1 MAYRRVAA
9 SDRPLDNVVESISKH
24 GPTLRISDNPLLP
37 GTFNCRIKRRQL
49 AGFASPHDLSR
60 NMKRVFEETY
70 TSHLSPVSFPPL
82 LWFQFSM
89 SRVLKDG
96 RYVRLYISS
105 QNFEINSDFDW
116 RVSDFCALLH
126 VFFSWFLWELRVWDD
141 TGNRYGICNFGLVF
155 FFFHD
160 TRWKRK
166 VLSYGEIKLRIL

>member
-70 TSHLSPVSFPPL
+70 TSHLSPVSFPPPPL
-82 LWFQFSM
+82 IS
-89 SRVLKDG
+89 VLDVESFKGWTIRTVIHIVSKFRDKFG
-96 RYVRLYISS
+96 FRLEGIA
-105 QNFEINSDFDW
+105 F
-116 RVSDFCALLH
+116 
-126 VFFSWFLWELRVWDD
+126 LRV
-141 TGNRYGICNFGLVF
+141 TARFLFLVSLGIESLG
-155 FFFHD
+155 
-160 TRWKRK
+160 
-166 VLSYGEIKLRIL
+166 